1 MNTCLD
7 DLVAYRKKK
16 TRLFKWKVGEAYRAE
31 RVQASELEER
41 LGISGTELRRLNRWY
56 YRCRILPAPRWPC
69 YTLPNVTV
77 RRCGRTMKRDA
88 DYVKML
94 ERKLAETE
102 KENQFL
108 RLQAE
113 AYQTVIQIAE
123 EQFNIPI
130 IKKPAGPSGGA
141 RRPKN

>member
-1 MNTCLD
+1 MNTHLN
-7 DLVAYRKKK
+7 DLLGYKKKK
-16 TRLFKWKVGEAYRAE
+16 TRHLFRWKVVEAYRAE
-31 RVQASELEER
+31 RVQASELEET
-41 LGISGTELRRLNRWY
+41 LGIPMRELRRLNRNY
-56 YRCRILPAPRWPC
+56 FRLRLLPLLQPK
-69 YTLPNVTV
+69 N
-77 RRCGRTMKRDA
+77 RRKTMKRDA
-88 DYVKML
+88 DYVKTL
-94 ERKLAETE
+94 ERKLADME

-130 IKKPAGPSGGA
+130 VKKPGA

>member
-1 MNTCLD
+1 MNTHLN
-7 DLVAYRKKK
+7 DLLGYKKKK
-16 TRLFKWKVGEAYRAE
+16 TRHLFRWKVVEAYRAE
-31 RVQASELEER
+31 RVQASELEET
-41 LGISGTELRRLNRWY
+41 LGIPLKELRRLNRNY
-56 YRCRILPAPRWPC
+56 FRLRLLPLLQPQ
-69 YTLPNVTV
+69 N
-77 RRCGRTMKRDA
+77 RRKTMKRDA
-88 DYVKML
+88 DYVKTL
-94 ERKLAETE
+94 ERKLADME

-130 IKKPAGPSGGA
+130 VKKPGA